1 MLGIT
6 SFRGYS
12 LFKFD
17 VTRLV
22 GCSLSQLSV
31 PKVPHLEGKPKVWLR
46 STVLL
51 ALHPMCR
58 LRKQFWE
65 AQLRKA
71 NLTWSYNIIWYIWS
85 TVVRSCP
92 DIYFCLRLGGCYI
105 EVRSCLGFH
114 GFPIAQIYQIPAD
127 PSSDASAHKISQPQ
141 QKQLTSLTLQVS
153 VTSSV
158 GAWPVG
164 PVPHHKDK
172 GRSAMIANEW

>member
-1 MLGIT
+1 MEGPDNCLLVDGWMLVLHFGGSLQVWCD
-6 SFRGYS
+6 SFG
-12 LFKFD
+12 
-17 VTRLV
+17 
-22 GCSLSQLSV
+22 GSLSQLSV
-31 PKVPHLEGKPKVWLR
+31 PKVPHLEGKLKVWLR

-92 DIYFCLRLGGCYI
+92 DIYICLRLGGCYI

-127 PSSDASAHKISQPQ
+127 PAMQV
-141 QKQLTSLTLQVS
+141 LTRSHS
-153 VTSSV
+153 HSRNN
-158 GAWPVG
+158 WP
-164 PVPHHKDK
+164 
-172 GRSAMIANEW
+172 RQ

>member
-1 MLGIT
+1 MLVLHFGGSLQVWCD
-6 SFRGYS
+6 SFG
-12 LFKFD
+12 
-17 VTRLV
+17 
-22 GCSLSQLSV
+22 GSLSQLSV
-31 PKVPHLEGKPKVWLR
+31 PKVPHLEGKLKVWLR

-92 DIYFCLRLGGCYI
+92 DIYIYLFAPRRLLHWSQ
-105 EVRSCLGFH
+105 VLF
-114 GFPIAQIYQIPAD
+114 GFPWVSHSPNISDSSRP
-127 PSSDASAHKISQPQ
+127 SDASAHKISQPQ
-141 QKQLTSLTLQVS
+141 QKQLTS
-153 VTSSV
+153 SV
-158 GAWPVG
+158 GPWPVG
-164 PVPHHKDK
+164 RVPHHKDK